1 MIFKSL
7 VEYYER
13 LAAQGKVPAFG
24 LTQEKIGYCI
34 LLDRDGKVRD
44 VIGLFDPNDKKSKW
58 IMLTVPASFKRSGT
72 APPPFFLWDKMA
84 FVLGVEHKKDS
95 DVPTLNARSHA
106 VFKALH
112 LERLANT
119 TDEGLVA
126 LRKFIEE
133 WIPDQWQQCEL
144 LVKHGSAIFSANV
157 VFRIDG
163 EQQYIHE
170 RPAAQELIKRYSA
183 TDDSPLGVCLV
194 SGETRPIVRL
204 HPAIKGVW
212 GAQSSG
218 ASIVSFNLDA
228 FDSYGKDRGA
238 NAPVSVHAAFA
249 YTTVLN
255 YLLLLRDP
263 RHRQCVQ
270 IGDASVVFWAEAK
283 NPEEQEAAED
293 FFSCA
298 FEPPYN
304 DPSAVAK
311 LQSALDL
318 VAEGRGISD
327 LNALLDPA
335 SRIFVLGLSPNASR
349 LSVRFWFTER
359 LDVFTKRLA
368 DHYNDLSITPAP
380 WKTPPNQW
388 RLLSSIAA
396 QDKTENISSW
406 LAGSLVR
413 SILSGQHY
421 PRSLSSSIISRIRS
435 DGQVTGVRVAIC
447 KAALA
452 RNRRLDPKNNPTEV
466 PVSFDPDN
474 RQPGYLLGRLFA
486 VLESIQEVALGE
498 VNSSIKDRYYASAS
512 AVPQRV
518 FRLLLNGVVH
528 HVSRGKK
535 GPKRNLII
543 SLDLKMREIL
553 FLMDDNF
560 PAALSVEQQSW
571 FALGYY
577 QQYQLRFNSST
588 KKDDAEN
595 SPEED
600 TENEQ

>member
-7 VEYYER
+7 VEYHER

-34 LLDRDGKVRD
+34 LLDRHGKVQD
-44 VIGLFDPNDKKSKW
+44 IISLSDPSDKKSKW
-58 IMLTVPASFKRSGT
+58 VMLTVPASFKRPGT
-72 APPPFFLWDKMA
+72 APPPFFLWDKTA

-95 DVPTLNARSHA
+95 DVPTLNARSHG

-112 LERLANT
+112 LERLADA
-119 TDEGLVA
+119 TDDGLVA

-133 WIPDQWQQCEL
+133 WIPDQWQQCKAI
-144 LVKHGSAIFSANV
+144 VKHGAAIFGANI
-157 VFRIDG
+157 VFRLDG
-163 EQQYIHE
+163 EQEYIHE
-170 RPAAQELIKRYSA
+170 RAAAQALIKRYSA
-183 TDDSPLGVCLV
+183 TDDSPLGLCLV
-194 SGETRPIVRL
+194 SGETRPIARL

-249 YTTVLN
+249 YTTALN
-255 YLLLLRDP
+255 YLLLRDP
-263 RHRQCVQ
+263 HHRQCVQ

-283 NPEEQEAAED
+283 NQEEQEAAED

-298 FEPPYN
+298 LEPPYN

-318 VAEGRGISD
+318 VAEGRGIND

-368 DHYNDLSITPAP
+368 DYYNDLSIKPAP
-380 WKTPPNQW
+380 WKTQPNQW

-396 QDKTENISSW
+396 HDKTENISPW
-406 LAGSLVR
+406 LAGSLAR
-413 SILSGQHY
+413 SILSGQCY

-435 DGQVTGVRVAIC
+435 DGQVTGMRVAIC
-447 KAALA
+447 KAALS
-452 RNRRLDPKNNPTEV
+452 RNRRLEPKNNPTEV

-474 RQPGYLLGRLFA
+474 REPGYLFGRLFA
-486 VLESIQEVALGE
+486 MLESIQEVALGE

-528 HVSRGKK
+528 HVSRGRK
-535 GPKRNLII
+535 GPKRNLIL
-543 SLDLKMREIL
+543 SLDQKMREIV
-553 FLMDDNF
+553 FLINGNF
-560 PAALSVEQQSW
+560 PRSLSVEQQSW

-577 QQYQLRFNSST
+577 HQYQVRFNSST

-595 SPEED
+595 SPDED